1 MKTPT
6 AFTVVLTLGIVSA
19 LADEPDKVNALRGEV
34 EVLQIQQDV
43 DKTLLNEAL
52 LLVGRARMKL
62 IAETARTGAAVENTA
77 LEAFIKEKSEAV
89 AKRAAE
95 LKGKAFE
102 LAALESGTSTRKVSR
117 AKPIDDGDRQRQIEE
132 LEEAQLEVQLLQM
145 QVQLHQQPLA
155 EAQHN
160 VAQAEYAA
168 GSDPKMREKAD
179 TERKRYEEAK
189 AKFIE
194 FSKRFRLE
202 QEKMGRLQESLGGAG
217 MGFGG
222 GFR

>member
-1 MKTPT
+1 MKTLT

-19 LADEPDKVNALRGEV
+19 LADEPDKANALRGEI

-52 LLVGRARMKL
+52 LLVDRARLKL
-62 IAETARTGAAVENTA
+62 MAETARTEAAVKNTA
-77 LEAFIKEKSEAV
+77 LEVFIKEKSEAV

-102 LAALESGTSTRKVSR
+102 LAALERGTATQKVSR
-117 AKPIDDGDRQRQIEE
+117 PKPIDDGDRQRQIEE
-132 LEEAQLEVQLLQM
+132 LEGAQLEVQLLQM
-145 QVQLHQQPLA
+145 QVQLHQQPLT
-155 EAQHN
+155 EALQN
-160 VAQAEYAA
+160 VAQADFAA
-168 GSDPKMREKAD
+168 ESNPDMREKAE
-179 TERKRYEEAK
+179 TERKRYEKAK

-202 QEKMGRLQESLGGAG
+202 QEKMRRLQESLGGAG